1 MRTYIEGSEIV
12 YIFIDELPIEE
23 QEPFVLYL
31 FGSTCPLIG
40 DGERKTA
47 YITDY
52 YKFKNW
58 I

>member
-1 MRTYIEGSEIV
+1 MNTYIEGSEII
-12 YIFIDELPIEE
+12 YIFIDELPLEE

-40 DGERKTA
+40 DGKRKTA
-47 YITDY
+47 YLRDY
-52 YKFKNW
+52 YRFKNW